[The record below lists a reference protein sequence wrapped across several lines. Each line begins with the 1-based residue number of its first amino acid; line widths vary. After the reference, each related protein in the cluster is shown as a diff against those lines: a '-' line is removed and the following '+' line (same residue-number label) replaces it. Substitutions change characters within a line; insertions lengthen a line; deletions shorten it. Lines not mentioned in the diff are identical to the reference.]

1 MSSQRRY
8 PGATPFTSRQ
18 EKIFYGRDKD
28 IEKLLTLILVE
39 RKILLYSKS
48 GLGKTSLLEAGVLP
62 KLPPNYIPVSI
73 RLFAYKE
80 GAETPV
86 ERVINALKPVVGDL
100 DSRSNAVLDTL
111 AGSDKSNKTLWYY
124 FKKLQLPEPKTSADG
139 PENIFLLFFDQ
150 FEELFSFPQK
160 DIEEFKTQIYELTEL
175 KVPDRYAVLIANGRQ
190 NNQELFSRETIS
202 NLHKKIDIKTVFAIR
217 SDRLSQLNALS
228 DKLPGIQNVF
238 HELQPL
244 SAEQTRQ
251 AIINPASDPDP
262 GFETPP
268 FSFQEDAINKIIKE
282 LSDGGR
288 QNIETTQLQIVCHR
302 IEEIAAIKKSG
313 GPVQITVEDLPEFK
327 NIFLNFYFDSIN
339 KLPEEKRANAN
350 RLIED
355 ELIRNKQRISLDQE
369 ICKEYLDEHE
379 LRTLV
384 DTHLLRAERNTFGR
398 LSFEISHDTLV
409 EPILESQKKYLDELE
424 KIRLENERKEELRKL
439 KEQQEIETREREA
452 EFKRLREEQQR
463 KEKER
468 QRKIKWQRTIIA
480 IVSVFLLI
488 SLAMIYRVDELRKN
502 AENAEEKARNAEK
515 EAVEARED
523 LIESEYSRN
532 EASGSDFQQKA
543 QYDRAVDSYSIAKNI
558 LDSADDRRNEMD
570 RRIAECKRLIGIK
583 GDNEGIINYADE
595 LVRKR
600 EYLLAMAEYN
610 RVIEAGYDK
619 VRVHAKR
626 RDLERRAKTIF
637 TKDLEDYM
645 QMERDDWTDAWAA
658 AWADTSRQRLERLNE
673 LYNKFSDP

>member
-1 MSSQRRY
+1 MSNQRRY

-62 KLPPNYIPVSI
+62 KLPANYIPVSI

-86 ERVINALKPVVGDL
+86 ERVINALKSVVGDL

-111 AGSDKSNKTLWYY
+111 AGSDISNKTLWYY
-124 FKKLQLPEPKTSADG
+124 FKKLQLPEPKEATDE

-190 NNQELFSRETIS
+190 NNQELFNRETIS

-244 SAEQTRQ
+244 NPGQTRQ
-251 AIINPASDPDP
+251 AIVNPAADADP
-262 GFETPP
+262 GFKTPP
-268 FSFQEDAINKIIKE
+268 FSFHEDALNKIIKE

-288 QNIETTQLQIVCHR
+288 QNVETTQLQIVCHR
-302 IEEIAAIKKSG
+302 IEEIAAAKKTN
-313 GPVQITVEDLPEFK
+313 GPVQITVEDLPEFR

-339 KLPEEKRANAN
+339 KLPEEKRANAK

-369 ICKEYLDEHE
+369 ICREYLDEQE
-379 LRTLV
+379 LRTLA

-424 KIRLENERKEELRKL
+424 KIRIENERKEELRKL
-439 KEQQEIETREREA
+439 REQQELETREREA

-488 SLAMIYRVDELRKN
+488 SLAMIYQVNELRKD
-502 AENAEEKARNAEK
+502 ARIAEEKAL
-515 EAVEARED
+515 EAYEALR
-523 LIESEYSRN
+523 ESEYSRN

-543 QYDRAVDSYSIAKNI
+543 QYDRAVDSYSIAKNL
-558 LDSADDRRNEMD
+558 LDSADERRIEMD
-570 RRIAECKRLIGIK
+570 KRIAECRRLIGIK
-583 GDNEGIINYADE
+583 GDNEGIISYADE
-595 LVRKR
+595 LIRKR

-610 RVIEAGYDK
+610 RVMEAGYDI
-619 VRVHAKR
+619 VRIQAKR
-626 RDLERRAKTIF
+626 RDLERRAKSIY
-637 TKDLEDYM
+637 TKDLADYM
-645 QMERDDWTDAWAA
+645 EMQDY
-658 AWADTSRQRLERLNE
+658 AWADTSRQRLEKLNG
-673 LYNKFSDP
+673 LYNKFTSP

>member
-1 MSSQRRY
+1 MSGQRRY

-62 KLPPNYIPVSI
+62 KLPANYVPVSI

-86 ERVINALKPVVGDL
+86 ERVINAIKEVIGDP
-100 DSRSNAVLDTL
+100 DKVSNTVLDTL
-111 AGSDKSNKTLWYY
+111 AGSEKSNKTLWYY
-124 FKKLQLPEPKTSADG
+124 FKKLQFSEPKASADG
-139 PENIFLLFFDQ
+139 SEKIYLLFFDQ
-150 FEELFSFPQK
+150 FEELFTFPQH
-160 DIEEFKTQIYELTEL
+160 DLEEFKTQIYELIEL
-175 KVPDRYAVLIANGRQ
+175 KVPDRYASLIANGRQ
-190 NNQELFSRETIS
+190 NNQELFNRETIS
-202 NLHKKIDIKTVFAIR
+202 KLHKKIDIKTVFAIR
-217 SDRLSQLNALS
+217 SDRISQLNALS

-244 SAEQTRQ
+244 NPDQIRQ
-251 AIINPASDPDP
+251 AIVNPASDPAP

-268 FSFQEDAINKIIKE
+268 FSFHEAALIKIIKE

-288 QNIETTQLQIVCHR
+288 HNIETTQLQIVCHR
-302 IEEIAAIKKSG
+302 IEEIAASKKSD
-313 GPVQITVEDLPEFK
+313 GPVQIAVEDLPEFR

-339 KLPEEKRANAN
+339 KLPEEKRANAK

-369 ICKEYLDEHE
+369 ICKEYLDEPE
-379 LRTLV
+379 LRTLA

-424 KIRLENERKEELRKL
+424 KIRLENEKQEELRML
-439 KEQQEIETREREA
+439 REQQELERREREE
-452 EFKRLREEQQR
+452 EFKRIREEQQR

-468 QRKIKWQRTIIA
+468 QRKIKQQRTIIA

-488 SLAMIYRVDELRKN
+488 SLAMIYQVNELRKD
-502 AENAEEKARNAEK
+502 ARNAEEKAVRAL
-515 EAVEARED
+515 EALR
-523 LIESEYSRN
+523 ESEYSRH
-532 EASGSDFQQKA
+532 ETSGLDFQQKA
-543 QYDRAVDSYSIAKNI
+543 QYDRAVDSYKIAKDL
-558 LDSADDRRNEMD
+558 LDSVDGRRNIMAQ
-570 RRIAECKRLIGIK
+570 RIAECERLIEIK
-583 GDNEGIINYADE
+583 DDNEGIISRADD
-595 LVRKR
+595 LIRKR
-600 EYLLAMAEYN
+600 EYLQAMAEYN
-610 RVIEAGYDK
+610 RVIEAGYDI
-619 VRVHAKR
+619 VRVQAKR
-626 RDLERRAKTIF
+626 RDLERRAKSIY
-637 TKDLEDYM
+637 TKDLADYM
-645 QMERDDWTDAWAA
+645 EMQDM
-658 AWADTSRQRLERLNE
+658 AWADTSRLRLEKLNG
-673 LYNKFSDP
+673 LYNKFSNP

>member
-86 ERVINALKPVVGDL
+86 ERVINAIKSVIGDP
-100 DSRSNAVLDTL
+100 DAISNTVLDTL

-124 FKKLQLPEPKTSADG
+124 FKKLQFSEPKAAADE
-139 PENIFLLFFDQ
+139 PEKIFLLFFDQ

-175 KVPDRYAVLIANGRQ
+175 KVPDRYAVLIANGRE
-190 NNQELFSRETIS
+190 NNQELFNRETIS

-244 SAEQTRQ
+244 NPGQTRQ
-251 AIINPASDPDP
+251 AIVNPAADTDP

-268 FSFQEDAINKIIKE
+268 FSFHEDALNKIIKE
-282 LSDGGR
+282 LSDGGQ

-302 IEEIAAIKKSG
+302 IEEIAAAKKTN
-313 GPVQITVEDLPEFK
+313 GPVQIAVEDLPEFR

-424 KIRLENERKEELRKL
+424 KIRLENERQEELRKL
-439 KEQQEIETREREA
+439 REQQELETREREA
-452 EFKRLREEQQR
+452 EFKRIREEQLR

-480 IVSVFLLI
+480 IVSVFLVI
-488 SLAMIYRVDELRKN
+488 SLAMIYQVNELRKD
-502 AENAEEKARNAEK
+502 ARNAEEKAVRAL
-515 EAVEARED
+515 EALR
-523 LIESEYSRN
+523 ESEYSRN
-532 EASGSDFQQKA
+532 ETSGLDFQQKA
-543 QYDRAVDSYSIAKNI
+543 QYDRAVDSYKIAKDL
-558 LDSADDRRNEMD
+558 LDSADDRRNIMD
-570 RRIAECKRLIGIK
+570 QRIAECQRLIEIK
-583 GDNEGIINYADE
+583 GDNERIINYADD
-595 LVRKR
+595 LIRKR

-610 RVIEAGYDK
+610 RVIEAGYDT

-626 RDLERRAKTIF
+626 RDLERRAKSIY
-637 TKDLEDYM
+637 TKDLADYM
-645 QMERDDWTDAWAA
+645 EMQDM
-658 AWADTSRQRLERLNE
+658 AWADTSRQRLEKLNG
-673 LYNKFSDP
+673 LYNKFSNP